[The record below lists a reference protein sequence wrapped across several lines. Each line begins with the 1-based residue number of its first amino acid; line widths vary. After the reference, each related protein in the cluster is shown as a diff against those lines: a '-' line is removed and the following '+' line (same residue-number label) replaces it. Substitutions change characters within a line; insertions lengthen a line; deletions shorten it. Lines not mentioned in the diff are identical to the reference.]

1 MLRLKDVLSIHSADS
16 LQVTRIVATWYKMG
30 QDQDYPL
37 PNFSTNTQ
45 NKSGP
50 IYPGALVSPTGI
62 VNHFVNVE
70 GDHNTTARAVARE
83 AVTMLKNEGNILPL
97 SRNDTL
103 KVFGTDAGANPDG
116 RNSCSDRGCDKGV
129 LTMGWGS
136 GTSRLPY
143 LITPREAIANHTQ
156 NAEFYITDIFPPD
169 VTASPNDIAVVFINA
184 DSGENYITVEG
195 NPGDRLVAGLNAW
208 HNGDDLVK
216 NAAEKF
222 SNVVVVYHTVGP
234 VLLEKWI
241 DMKSVKA
248 VLIAHLPGQEAGN
261 SVTDILFGDY
271 SPSGHMPY
279 TIPRSESDYP
289 KSVGIINQPIG
300 QIQDDYTEGLFV
312 DYRHFMKANITPR
325 YPFGHGLS
333 YTNFSIINSSLSEVT
348 ALSTAYPPVRPP
360 KGSTPAYDTTIPAAS
375 EVAWSS
381 TNFTR
386 IWRYLYPY
394 LDHPES
400 IKPSHTYPYPDGYST
415 TPKPE
420 PRAGGGQGG
429 NPALYDTTYSIQAQ
443 VKNIGSYVGKAVAQ
457 LYVELPESLASD
469 TPKLQLRQFGKTV
482 ELTPGESEILTM
494 NITRKDLSIW
504 DVQVQDW
511 KAPVNGDGVKF
522 YIGWSVADLPVVCTV
537 GAGCSSQ

>member
-1 MLRLKDVLSIHSADS
+1 MLLFSYSADP
-16 LQVTRIVATWYKMG
+16 LQVTRIVAAWYKMG
-30 QDQDYPL
+30 QDKDYPL

-45 NKSGP
+45 KKSGP
-50 IYPGALVSPTGI
+50 IYPGALVSPTGV

-70 GDHNTTARAVARE
+70 GDHSATARAVARE
-83 AVTMLKNEGNILPL
+83 AVTMLKNEDSILPL
-97 SRNDTL
+97 RRNASL
-103 KVFGTDAGANPDG
+103 KVFGSDAGANPQG
-116 RNSCSDRGCDKGV
+116 PNSCSDKGCDKGV

-136 GTSRLPY
+136 GSSRLPY
-143 LITPREAIANHTQ
+143 LITPREAIANNSQ
-156 NAEFYITDIFPPD
+156 NAQFYITDTFPPD
-169 VTASPNDIAVVFINA
+169 VTVSPNDIAIVFINA

-234 VLLEKWI
+234 VLMEKWI

-248 VLIAHLPGQEAGN
+248 VLVAHLPGQEAGD
-261 SVTDILFGDY
+261 SVTDILFGDS

-289 KSVGIINQPIG
+289 KSCDLINQPIG
-300 QIQDDYTEGLFV
+300 QIQDTYTEGLFI

-333 YTNFSIINSSLSEVT
+333 YTNFTMFNASFTEVT
-348 ALSTAYPPVRPP
+348 PLNTAYPRPRPP
-360 KGSTPAYDTTIPAAS
+360 KGPTPVYDTAIPPAS
-375 EVAWSS
+375 QVAWSS

-394 LDHPES
+394 LDHPGS
-400 IKPSHTYPYPDGYST
+400 IKPSHNYPYPDGYST
-415 TPKPE
+415 TPKPG

-429 NPALYDTTYSIQAQ
+429 NPALFDPAYTVQVQ
-443 VKNIGSYVGKAVAQ
+443 VKNVGGYVGKAVAQ
-457 LYVELPESLASD
+457 LYVALPESLASD
-469 TPKLQLRQFGKTV
+469 TPKLQLRQFEKTA

-494 NITRKDLSIW
+494 HITRKDLSIW
-504 DVQVQDW
+504 DVEVQDW
-511 KAPVNGDGVKF
+511 KAPVNGDGVQF
-522 YIGWSVADLPVVCTV
+522 YIGWSVADLAVVCTV
-537 GAGCSSQ
+537 GGGCSFQ